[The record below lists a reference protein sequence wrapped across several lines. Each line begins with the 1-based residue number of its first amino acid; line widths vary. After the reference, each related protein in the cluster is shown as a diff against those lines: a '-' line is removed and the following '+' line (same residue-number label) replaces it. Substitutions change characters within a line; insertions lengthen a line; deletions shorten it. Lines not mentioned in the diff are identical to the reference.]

1 MIELGTPKWQE
12 EEERPMPH
20 PVTDPDLDLNPSLIY
35 YQGSSTA
42 PVDVILSNLSTHT
55 VVVNPKSVLC
65 EVQPVDVTAL
75 DDTATEDQKPSL
87 LSVVDVHSDILSSD
101 QEEKVKEL
109 ITEFQDTFA
118 MSEEEVGLTSQV
130 KHRIDLEDDRP
141 FKQAHRRIP
150 PAMIDEVRSHL
161 QQLLA
166 SGVIRRSHSPWASN
180 IVLVRRKDGRIR
192 MCTDF
197 RQLNQR
203 TVKDAYAL
211 PRVEDILDCL
221 AGSQY
226 FTVLDM
232 KSGYYQIEIEEAHKE
247 RTAFTVGPLGFFE
260 YNRLPFGLCNAPATY
275 QRLME
280 DIFQDMNMKICLIFL
295 DDLIIFSRTFEEH
308 QERLRKVFTRLQKAG
323 LKLNPKKCHFARD
336 KVVYVGH
343 TVSADGIGPDPAKT
357 EAIRTW
363 PTPTT
368 PEEVRRFL
376 GFAGYYRRMVKDFS
390 KIAAPLTVLMP
401 TPAKKQRGKRSQ
413 ASTKPWNWGLE
424 EECAFQRLK
433 EILSSPPIL
442 GYADYDRPF
451 QLHTDASQQGLG
463 AILYQEQEGHQRV
476 IAYASR
482 SLSKAERNYPAHKL
496 EFLAL
501 KWAVCEKFKDYLYG
515 AEFVVFTDNNPLT
528 YVLSTA
534 KLDATGHRWLAALAA
549 FKFSIR
555 YKPGINN
562 TDADTLSRMPTAR
575 DAARSEIST
584 ESVQTICQPDDVCVA
599 ETHCL
604 STAAVDVLGEVEG
617 QELTEF
623 TDRDWRRAQAEDPI
637 IGPWLKYVRAKRKP
651 PRQHI
656 ESTSTHTTMMKN
668 FENFIMKR
676 GVLHRQTKT
685 DEGNKLQVV
694 LPEGFIKRAL
704 RGLHNDIGHP
714 GRDRTAGLVRERFW
728 WPGMSR
734 DIESWCQ
741 DCPRCIR
748 RKAVGDKAPMVNITS
763 SQPLEL
769 VCMDYLS
776 LETSSGGHQS
786 ILVITDHF
794 TRYAQAIPTRNQTAR
809 TTAEALFNHF
819 LVHYGFP
826 KRLHSDQGANF
837 ESKVIK
843 ELCNIAGIEKSRTSA
858 YHPMGNGMTE
868 RFNRTLLGMLGTL
881 EADKK
886 TQWHKYVAPLVH
898 AYNCT
903 KHEGTGYAPYFL
915 MFGRHPRLP
924 VDLVFGL
931 NRNDDSRNHTTYV
944 TELKRRLQES
954 YKMAASAAE
963 TAQDRQK
970 TRYDLRTRGAVLRPG
985 DRVLVRILAFEGKHK
1000 LSDKWEEDVYTVESQ
1015 PNQEIPVYVVAKEDD
1030 KRLMRPL
1037 TCVVTTTIPL
1047 RLLKVEGQMSLEME
1061 MKMMM
1066 GKQVGN
1072 RRNRMN
1078 KPQKVNK

>member
-166 SGVIRRSHSPWASN
+166 S
-180 IVLVRRKDGRIR
+180 
-192 MCTDF
+192 
-197 RQLNQR
+197 
-203 TVKDAYAL
+203 
-211 PRVEDILDCL
+211 
-221 AGSQY
+221 
-226 FTVLDM
+226 
-232 KSGYYQIEIEEAHKE
+232 
-247 RTAFTVGPLGFFE
+247 
-260 YNRLPFGLCNAPATY
+260 
-275 QRLME
+275 
-280 DIFQDMNMKICLIFL
+280 
-295 DDLIIFSRTFEEH
+295 
-308 QERLRKVFTRLQKAG
+308 
-323 LKLNPKKCHFARD
+323 
-336 KVVYVGH
+336 
-343 TVSADGIGPDPAKT
+343 
-357 EAIRTW
+357 
-363 PTPTT
+363 
-368 PEEVRRFL
+368 
-376 GFAGYYRRMVKDFS
+376 GYYRRMVKDFS

-575 DAARSEIST
+575 DAARSEISP
-584 ESVQTICQPDDVCVA
+584 SQCKPSA
-599 ETHCL
+599 
-604 STAAVDVLGEVEG
+604 S
-617 QELTEF
+617 LT
-623 TDRDWRRAQAEDPI
+623 
-637 IGPWLKYVRAKRKP
+637 
-651 PRQHI
+651 
-656 ESTSTHTTMMKN
+656 
-668 FENFIMKR
+668 
-676 GVLHRQTKT
+676 
-685 DEGNKLQVV
+685 
-694 LPEGFIKRAL
+694 
-704 RGLHNDIGHP
+704 
-714 GRDRTAGLVRERFW
+714 
-728 WPGMSR
+728 
-734 DIESWCQ
+734 
-741 DCPRCIR
+741 
-748 RKAVGDKAPMVNITS
+748 
-763 SQPLEL
+763 
-769 VCMDYLS
+769 
-776 LETSSGGHQS
+776 
-786 ILVITDHF
+786 
-794 TRYAQAIPTRNQTAR
+794 
-809 TTAEALFNHF
+809 
-819 LVHYGFP
+819 
-826 KRLHSDQGANF
+826 
-837 ESKVIK
+837 
-843 ELCNIAGIEKSRTSA
+843 
-858 YHPMGNGMTE
+858 
-868 RFNRTLLGMLGTL
+868 
-881 EADKK
+881 
-886 TQWHKYVAPLVH
+886 
-898 AYNCT
+898 
-903 KHEGTGYAPYFL
+903 
-915 MFGRHPRLP
+915 
-924 VDLVFGL
+924 
-931 NRNDDSRNHTTYV
+931 
-944 TELKRRLQES
+944 
-954 YKMAASAAE
+954 
-963 TAQDRQK
+963 
-970 TRYDLRTRGAVLRPG
+970 
-985 DRVLVRILAFEGKHK
+985 
-1000 LSDKWEEDVYTVESQ
+1000 
-1015 PNQEIPVYVVAKEDD
+1015 
-1030 KRLMRPL
+1030 
-1037 TCVVTTTIPL
+1037 TCV
-1047 RLLKVEGQMSLEME
+1047 
-1061 MKMMM
+1061 
-1066 GKQVGN
+1066 
-1072 RRNRMN
+1072 
-1078 KPQKVNK
+1078 